1 MENDNMIIG
10 GQNFKFVDTFATP
23 IAIAD
28 SWVRPQ
34 NKTGSGNGEAKLYI
48 SNRDVMQRFYGRNG
62 FVAHCFML
70 KQDLVTYMFAIKN
83 EYLNPSQE
91 YRGKDDM
98 PTLWGGRMTKIQALP
113 DIIEFSVTD
122 QNQIEGLRGYIN
134 SNDMAYSLI
143 REIALPYVSYIST
156 MHLKL
161 GKADMFYW
169 RLFADY
175 AEIDRRRD
183 YVLKYGK
190 KEEQKELP
198 KPTKAQEKR
207 YVEYRY
213 AREGQGKYREAML
226 RDCPFCPITMI
237 NEESLLIASH
247 IKPWAA
253 SDNKEKI
260 DPKNGFILS
269 PLYDK
274 LFDRGFITFDDTRHV
289 QVSNWLS
296 RQDKGRIGIKDNQ
309 LFQFLPI
316 DNDRIKYLEYH
327 RQMVYKG

>member
-1 MENDNMIIG
+1 MIIG

-34 NKTGSGNGEAKLYI
+34 NKTGAGNGEAKLYI
-48 SNRDVMQRFYGRNG
+48 ASRDTMQKFYGSMG
-62 FVAHCFML
+62 FVVRCFML
-70 KQDLVTYMFAIKN
+70 KQDIITYMNAIKD
-83 EYLNPSQE
+83 EYLNPSQN
-91 YRGKDDM
+91 YRGKDEM
-98 PTLWGGRMTKIQALP
+98 PNLWTERMSKINALP
-113 DIIEFSVTD
+113 EIIEFSVED
-122 QNQIEGLRGYIN
+122 QKQIEGLRGYVN
-134 SNDMAYSLI
+134 SNDDAYSLI
-143 REIALPYVSYIST
+143 REIALPYVSYISA

-161 GKADMFYW
+161 GNADMFYW

-183 YVLKYGK
+183 YVLNYGK
-190 KEEQKELP
+190 KGEQPQAQQQELP
-198 KPTKAQEKR
+198 KQEKKNI
-207 YVEYRY
+207 EYRY

-226 RDCPFCPITMI
+226 RECPFCPITMI

-253 SDNKEKI
+253 SNDKEKI

-274 LFDRGFITFDDTRHV
+274 LFDRGFITFDETRHV
-289 QVSNWLS
+289 QISNWLS
-296 RQDKGRIGIKDNQ
+296 RQDKARIGIKDNQ

-316 DNDRIKYLEYH
+316 DKDRAKYLEYH
-327 RQMVYKG
+327 KQMVYKG